1 MLLSTAWL
9 KVCIGPVGVCN
20 NAELRALT
28 ETLQYISECVLNHWA
43 CDMISAQALQLIC
56 LWSNCAV
63 QTVIYS
69 LNSIISV
76 SVMKIGSSSCI
87 SHICLCSISNK
98 LLEFIQMDILLLNI
112 KYFLSVSYS
121 LFIQFAASNLVFFNL
136 VKDKKVIMSKYSR
149 WLQIYSV

>member
-76 SVMKIGSSSCI
+76 SVMKIGSSSVMW
-87 SHICLCSISNK
+87 
-98 LLEFIQMDILLLNI
+98 LEDWEGESWGRGGDGRAIVPVVLQW
-112 KYFLSVSYS
+112 SE
-121 LFIQFAASNLVFFNL
+121 ASTVHDHNCGGWGCEGGWRPAGGLAHGRARGKGFP
-136 VKDKKVIMSKYSR
+136 S
-149 WLQIYSV
+149 